1 MSTSHSDSTIYIFT
15 HEFYPKRGGIATFT
29 EEMARATTEL
39 GKDVEVWAQDAG
51 DSPEKK
57 WPFRIRRLALKGTH
71 DLTCLFRLA
80 AQIIKH
86 RRTLREATVCL
97 AEPGPMLAMMIL
109 QLFPPFRPRNLLLT
123 FYGSEILRFHRN
135 RFLRPLTRRL
145 IRNASRIGVISKF
158 TENLLFTHFPA
169 AAAKTVRTACALRSD
184 FAIAEHA
191 RSTGE
196 PKTKTIVLTVARLH
210 PRKGQTQTMDA
221 LKALAPLQR
230 ENIEYWI
237 VGSANR
243 PQFELALREHAA
255 TCDFPVKFWGEVPDE
270 QLDQIYDQADIFS
283 MTSIAWGKSVE
294 GFGMVYL
301 EAGARGLPV
310 IAHDIGGVSDAVV
323 DQKTGFLVA
332 PIQPTE
338 LTAAF
343 EKLINSPELRLEMG
357 HAGRSWATHYRWR
370 DSAQALF
377 DVTTKSSA

>member
-1 MSTSHSDSTIYIFT
+1 MASSPPDSTIYIIT
-15 HEFYPKRGGIATFT
+15 HEFYPRRGGIAIFT
-29 EEMARATTEL
+29 EELARASSER
-39 GKDVEVWAQDAG
+39 GRDVEVWAQDAG
-51 DSPEKK
+51 DASEKT
-57 WPFRIRRLALKGTH
+57 WPFRIRRLPLKGTH

-80 AQIIKH
+80 AQFIKH

-135 RFLRPLTRRL
+135 RFLRPLTKRL
-145 IRNASRIGVISKF
+145 IRNANRIGVISKF

-169 AAAKTVRTACALRSD
+169 ATAKTVRTACALRSD
-184 FAIAEHA
+184 FAIVEPA
-191 RSTGE
+191 RPPRESGA
-196 PKTKTIVLTVARLH
+196 KTIVLTVARLH
-210 PRKGQTQTMDA
+210 PRKGQTQVMEA
-221 LKALAPLQR
+221 LKALAAHQR
-230 ENIEYWI
+230 EKIEYWM

-243 PQFELALREHAA
+243 PQFESTLREHAA

-294 GFGMVYL
+294 GFGLVYL

-310 IAHDIGGVSDAVV
+310 IAHDVGGVSDAVV
-323 DQKTGFLVA
+323 DQKTGFLI
-332 PIQPTE
+332 PPDNPTK

-357 HAGRSWATHYRWR
+357 HAGRAWATRYRWR

-377 DVTTKSSA
+377 DDTTKSPV